1 MEEHAQFD
9 NPLMAQMAKRLEE
22 EQARKLKEQ
31 QEIARQQQLDAFDQ
45 RIADLAAMIEKN
57 EQLADDEFNI
67 NAILIQFLEVTLNLK
82 KVMDM
87 CHSIEKVLSC
97 VSEATAFIDSSM
109 NFSDQIFSQMNA
121 EKYGLFARIK
131 QRITIRRTIQNHI
144 GRMKSIID
152 RVEGTMEI
160 GRIMSSEFGKLST
173 KIAKSSKKKKKTQA
187 KPGASE
193 FPLASQYLSKRKS
206 GEGTTGTTGGAT
218 GGSTP
223 SWQPPATGTSGG
235 SAPTGGIDD
244 IL

>member
-1 MEEHAQFD
+1 MRAMQE
-9 NPLMAQMAKRLEE
+9 RLKA
-22 EQARKLKEQ
+22 EQERKLKEQ
-31 QEIARQQQLDAFDQ
+31 QEAARQEQLDAFDQ

-57 EQLADDEFNI
+57 EQMQDDEFNI

-109 NFSDQIFSQMNA
+109 NFSDQIFAQMNA
-121 EKYGLFARIK
+121 ENYGLFARIK
-131 QRITIRRTIQNHI
+131 QRIKIRRTIQNHI

-173 KIAKSSKKKKKTQA
+173 RIGKASQKKKKSQA
-187 KPGASE
+187 KPGANE

-206 GEGTTGTTGGAT
+206 GEGATGGAGAT
-218 GGSTP
+218 GGSAPT
-223 SWQPPATGTSGG
+223 WQPPSTGTSAGG
-235 SAPTGGIDD
+235 SSSGDIDD

>member
-97 VSEATAFIDSSM
+97 VSDATAFIDSSM

-173 KIAKSSKKKKKTQA
+173 KISKSSKKKKKAQA

-206 GEGTTGTTGGAT
+206 GEGATGGAGAT

-223 SWQPPATGTSGG
+223 TWQPPSTGTSGG
-235 SAPTGGIDD
+235 SAPAGGGIDD